1 MIVRNRFFCQDPRRR
16 RRKAKQMRPGGGLF
30 CEAAGKDRKSLSE
43 AAFFAC
49 QKHKCESLS
58 AVNLSRESRRLH
70 AIILPSH
77 QEGPAPRGFGEVF
90 RF

>member
-1 MIVRNRFFCQDPRRR
+1 MIVRNRFLSRSASAPAESEAD
-16 RRKAKQMRPGGGLF
+16 AAGGGLF